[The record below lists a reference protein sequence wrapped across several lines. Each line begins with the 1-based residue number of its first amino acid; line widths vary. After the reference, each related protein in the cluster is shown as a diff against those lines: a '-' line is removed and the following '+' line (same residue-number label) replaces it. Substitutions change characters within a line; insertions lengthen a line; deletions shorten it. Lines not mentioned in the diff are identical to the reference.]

1 MNKFLRSTLAVV
13 LTLSCFPLTNNK
25 IEALSSNVNVTAT
38 DNQVVIGNE
47 YIERQF
53 SIADNKLE
61 TTNIINK
68 RTESGN
74 TVFTPANGSE
84 EFIIKTVKEERAP
97 ISLEAIDRTNWSAVS
112 DSYQNVSG
120 PSDGPAAN
128 LIDGNLDSIWHSNYG
143 GGTGSRNFP
152 YNVLFNLHNQTTFQ
166 SFSYTPRQ
174 NGEATNGNL
183 KGYELWVYN
192 GTITEDL
199 AFDSN
204 QWQKVAEGNFIYDGV
219 NPIYVNL
226 AQETTATQIK
236 LVAISA
242 NNGASFA
249 GGAEFNLHKD
259 KAPEIVDDRSFK
271 ASDLTLKDDGVKVE
285 DTTATINEVEKVGK
299 KVTFS
304 FEPCE
309 FKNVEY
315 TINEVIVMY
324 EGDHFMRKYM
334 EISIP
339 ENQAENAVID
349 YIDLESFDINEN
361 DVTWTV
367 PTGKGGVVSM
377 DEFKANL
384 GQDRKSVV

>member
-143 GGTGSRNFP
+143 GGTVVEISHIM
-152 YNVLFNLHNQTTFQ
+152 YYLIYIIKQLFNHFPIHLGKMV
-166 SFSYTPRQ
+166 RQ
-174 NGEATNGNL
+174 
-183 KGYELWVYN
+183 
-192 GTITEDL
+192 
-199 AFDSN
+199 
-204 QWQKVAEGNFIYDGV
+204 Q
-219 NPIYVNL
+219 
-226 AQETTATQIK
+226 
-236 LVAISA
+236 
-242 NNGASFA
+242 
-249 GGAEFNLHKD
+249 
-259 KAPEIVDDRSFK
+259 
-271 ASDLTLKDDGVKVE
+271 
-285 DTTATINEVEKVGK
+285 
-299 KVTFS
+299 
-304 FEPCE
+304 
-309 FKNVEY
+309 
-315 TINEVIVMY
+315 
-324 EGDHFMRKYM
+324 M
-334 EISIP
+334 EILR
-339 ENQAENAVID
+339 VM
-349 YIDLESFDINEN
+349 SFGFIMEQLL
-361 DVTWTV
+361 
-367 PTGKGGVVSM
+367 KI
-377 DEFKANL
+377 
-384 GQDRKSVV
+384 